1 MKEPKMDEMLELDDE
16 ELENAAG
23 GASGVKSCPY
33 CGYNLNDKGV
43 YSDGLC
49 PCCKRSVVSRS
60 GTTQLHFLN
69 LRK

>member
-1 MKEPKMDEMLELDDE
+1 MKELKMDEMLELDDDA
-16 ELENAAG
+16 LEMTAG
-23 GASGVKSCPY
+23 GASGGNNCPY

-60 GTTQLHFLN
+60 GTTNYIFLT
-69 LRK
+69 

>member
-49 PCCKRSVVSRS
+49 RNCGRSVVSGS
-60 GTTQLHFLN
+60 GTTQYYLLS
-69 LRK
+69 

>member
-33 CGYNLNDKGV
+33 CGYNLNDRGV
-43 YSDGLC
+43 GSDGLC
-49 PCCKRSVVSRS
+49 RNCRRSVVSGS
-60 GTTQLHFLN
+60 NHNPYIIN
-69 LRK
+69 LPQ

>member
-1 MKEPKMDEMLELDDE
+1 MKEPRMDEMLELDDE

-49 PCCKRSVVSRS
+49 RNCGRSVVSGS
-60 GTTQLHFLN
+60 NHNPYIITLPQ
-69 LRK
+69 

>member
-1 MKEPKMDEMLELDDE
+1 MKEPKMDEMLELDDD

-49 PCCKRSVVSRS
+49 RNCRRSVVSGS
-60 GTTQLHFLN
+60 GTTNYRFLS
-69 LRK
+69 